1 MIDDCRWPEAPI
13 ACEAPFEVV
22 PASQSAGAPRQRNRL
37 VGIGFCLP
45 DLWHLEEL
53 ALSNVV
59 AANKEA
65 KLRLSLEN
73 MMENKIKDK

>member
-1 MIDDCRWPEAPI
+1 MIDDCRSPEAPI

-22 PASQSAGAPRQRNRL
+22 PASQLAAVPRQRNHL
-37 VGIGFCLP
+37 VGIGVCPP

-53 ALSNVV
+53 VLSNVV

-65 KLRLSLEN
+65 KLQLSLEN
-73 MMENKIKDK
+73 VMKNKIKD